1 MDVGK
6 GATNVD
12 TADWRTEAVRVRRRA
27 REVPPRGVQQL
38 ATRAQERGPL
48 PFVAIVGPSLRRA
61 RGRGRCVELSRGAV
75 RVVPAAGCGTWTPSR
90 PPVWGAHVRQVPTSG
105 PGRARSRSLRGRP
118 SRHPCQR
125 RGTPGS
131 RPAVAVRVRPVLHAW
146 EDVSDSKIDY
156 NDAHIPPSRARRS
169 RLVAVDIAA
178 VAAFAGCGHT
188 RSQAR

>member
-1 MDVGK
+1 MCADGPGK
-6 GATNVD
+6 CHREACSSWRRGRRSAARCLSWRSSAHLFAVLAAA
-12 TADWRTEAVRVRRRA
+12 ADASSCRAVPCASSRLPAAVR
-27 REVPPRGVQQL
+27 
-38 ATRAQERGPL
+38 GP
-48 PFVAIVGPSLRRA
+48 
-61 RGRGRCVELSRGAV
+61 
-75 RVVPAAGCGTWTPSR
+75 PSR

-156 NDAHIPPSRARRS
+156 NDAHIPPSRTRRS